1 MSREVKENDMYV
13 RVDTIIKDLQI
24 SKPLAYKLMKEMNDE
39 LRKKGFMVISGRVPR
54 AYYQERFYGLGKN

>member
-39 LRKKGFMVISGRVPR
+39 LREKGFMVISGRVPR
-54 AYYQERFYGLGKN
+54 AYYKERFYGLSK